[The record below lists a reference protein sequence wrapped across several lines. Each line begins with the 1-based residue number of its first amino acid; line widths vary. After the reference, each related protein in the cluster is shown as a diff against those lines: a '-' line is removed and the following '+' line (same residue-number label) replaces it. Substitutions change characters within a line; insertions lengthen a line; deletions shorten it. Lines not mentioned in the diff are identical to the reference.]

1 MPKGRKIRN
10 LVTCVCVSLSSFA
23 SCSKSEEKENTVIIF
38 SSSFNVVVAKFFF
51 AQKVCEMRKLAAEE
65 TGFCL
70 AAALFSVFFLILGL
84 TVKNVLFT
92 S

>member
-1 MPKGRKIRN
+1 M
-10 LVTCVCVSLSSFA
+10 S
-23 SCSKSEEKENTVIIF
+23 VIIF

-84 TVKNVLFT
+84 TVKNDLFT